1 MAIRK
6 LLGALVTAALGV
18 GMLAAPSG
26 ADVAPR
32 QVGTLDCGDTP
43 GYREVQ
49 FTSPLAGVLVF
60 QGDPFRTVTGV
71 IGTDAEVVG
80 FPPAGFVRTAAGET
94 HTVGIDAPGS
104 FACFV
109 GWEANQTPTNDQPA
123 AAEQLSGSAGSV
135 PGTTMAAT
143 LTSPA
148 EPQPAPGAVSVVW
161 YRWTAPVTGTVSFD
175 ADPVP
180 TNRLDYMETSSLD
193 TSVGVAVYG
202 PTDHVT
208 PLQVDGTGVATSD
221 TTQEGGHVT
230 VPVTTGAEYLISV
243 FSAGG
248 TGFLASPHGYTAT
261 GAFTLKY
268 HVNRPPTPHADVLGT
283 AVDVTG
289 TVDVLT
295 NDTDPDGDALSV
307 SGFDSFSARGGS
319 VARVRGNA
327 DRLAYVPPAGFSG
340 VDGFDYTVVDDEGA
354 AAAAHV
360 TVYVGIPVPTIV
372 PGSVTI
378 SEGHSG
384 VTTVDLPVTLS
395 TASSLP
401 VTVQWGTVHVDAG
414 NEQEAKP
421 GDDYYTGSGTV
432 TFAPGETS
440 ASVPIT
446 VKGDVLDEYDELFLV
461 SFQAATNAKIG
472 GFYGLGVA
480 KITDDDAL
488 PTIVPDYAATSVP
501 EGVTDSVVPLNVS
514 LSAPAGRTVRAHY
527 TMPFPGGNGV
537 AEPGAD
543 YDVASGD
550 VTFAPGA
557 THAEVLVNVHG
568 DSVPEEDE
576 LVGVAFSNPTNALIG
591 GVYGIG
597 AVRLVNDD

>member
-1 MAIRK
+1 MAMRN

-26 ADVAPR
+26 ADVPPR

-104 FACFV
+104 FPCFV
-109 GWEANQTPTNDQPA
+109 GWEANQTPTNDEPA
-123 AAEQLSGSAGSV
+123 AAEQLSGSAGTV

-161 YRWTAPVTGTVSFD
+161 YLLDRADHGHRLVRRRPSADEPPRLHGSFVARHERGSRGLRSD
-175 ADPVP
+175 GSRHAVAGRRHRRRDLRHHARGWARHGARDHRRGVP
-180 TNRLDYMETSSLD
+180 RLGVLRRRNRVLGEPARL
-193 TSVGVAVYG
+193 
-202 PTDHVT
+202 HRR
-208 PLQVDGTGVATSD
+208 
-221 TTQEGGHVT
+221 
-230 VPVTTGAEYLISV
+230 
-243 FSAGG
+243 
-248 TGFLASPHGYTAT
+248 

-295 NDTDPDGDALSV
+295 NDTDPDGDTLSV
-307 SGFDSFSARGGS
+307 SGFDPSSARGGT
-319 VARVRGNA
+319 VARVRGNV

-340 VDGFDYTVVDDEGA
+340 VDGFDYTAVDDEGA

-401 VTVQWGTVHVDAG
+401 VTVQWGTVHVNAG

-421 GDDYYTGSGTV
+421 GDDYFTGSGTV

-461 SFQAATNAKIG
+461 SFHAATNAKIG

-480 KITDDDAL
+480 RITDDDAL

-514 LSAPAGRTVRAHY
+514 LSAPAGRTVRAR
-527 TMPFPGGNGV
+527 TTRCRSRV
-537 AEPGAD
+537 AT
-543 YDVASGD
+543 AS
-550 VTFAPGA
+550 P
-557 THAEVLVNVHG
+557 NQ
-568 DSVPEEDE
+568 VPTTT
-576 LVGVAFSNPTNALIG
+576 SR
-591 GVYGIG
+591 
-597 AVRLVNDD
+597 AVM